1 MYQMNLKMMNKT
13 KINFN
18 KETHTYSVEETGKIL
33 TSVTQQLNKITPV
46 FDTYNQSIKYAAK
59 HGNTPEYWRKEWK
72 RINKESLIR
81 GNEIHDKLDGSIS
94 YNGETKN
101 AISSFSVRNLLN
113 CLNGNLL
120 SKDTYLSTYPEILKD
135 FEKDLND
142 GWEIFSEILV
152 YNIDYLTAGT
162 IDVPLIKKKE
172 RKIKIKDWKTNKD
185 DLHSVSGYYKK
196 VNGIKSN
203 IWVNKDERLLYP
215 LNYLQHCKLVLYE
228 LQLSLYG
235 FLAETSCD
243 LIVDGIELWH
253 IQHNY
258 EKKYILE
265 YKKNDVINLLNYL
278 KNKNEIKS
286 NKQVFGIF

>member
-1 MYQMNLKMMNKT
+1 MKNNVKVE
-13 KINFN
+13 FN
-18 KETHTYSVEETGKIL
+18 KVTHTYFIKHTGKVL

-46 FDTYNQSIKYAAK
+46 FDVYGESIKYAKK
-59 HGNTPEYWRKEWK
+59 HGNTPEHWRKEWK
-72 RINKESLIR
+72 RINTESLER
-81 GNEIHDKLDGSIS
+81 GNKIHDKLDESIS

-101 AISSFSVRNLLN
+101 ITSSFSVRNLLN
-113 CLNGNLL
+113 CLNGNLP
-120 SKDTYLSTYPEILKD
+120 SKNNFYNTYLATYPEILKD
-135 FEKDLND
+135 FENDLND

-196 VNGIKSN
+196 VNGVKSN

-235 FLAETSCD
+235 FLAETSYN
-243 LIVDGIELWH
+243 LTVDGIELWH
-253 IQHNY
+253 IHPNY
-258 EKKYILE
+258 VKKYKLN
-265 YKKNDVINLLNYL
+265 YKKEDVINLLTYL
-278 KNKNEIKS
+278 NNKNKNET